1 MYILKNAL
9 KNLTRNKERNIL
21 LGVIMIAILSCV
33 AISVII
39 NTTSSEIIKDYKN
52 RFGSE
57 VFIQPD
63 QEKMMEKVQKEGNNS
78 MESIR
83 PTNDLLEKLSKSEYL
98 KDSIFTASYGGY
110 SDKLKSLDQE
120 EYEKNNKG
128 SGGSRVATVG
138 GKERSE
144 NAKDS
149 NLNIKGGLDSAGLE
163 EFKKGDRKITD
174 GKMPE
179 KDGEAIVSEDFAELN
194 NLKVGDTFKVQNPD
208 DPDKYDPLELTVSG
222 IYYDGTKSQDYGFKH
237 PMMNRKNDI
246 ITTFDTL
253 KTYNQEVLKDNDLI
267 FVDAKFFLK
276 DPDLLS
282 KFNEEAHKLGL
293 NDLYDVSTDSQSYDE
308 IVKPVEGLQKVANM
322 FMILVLVFGGSIL
335 ILISILGIRERKYEI
350 GVLRAMGMKKGKV
363 ALGLIFE
370 TLSTIAI
377 SLVVGL
383 SIASLSAQPI
393 SNILLKSQIEA
404 QKQGA
409 ASGGMVTMRMGGAS
423 PNVEPITNLN
433 VHLSSEAIMG
443 IILIALLLGAISIGI
458 GIVYIMRFEP
468 RKILSERN

>member
-9 KNLTRNKERNIL
+9 KNLRRNKGRNIL
-21 LGVIMIAILSCV
+21 IGIIMIAILSCV
-33 AISVII
+33 AISVVI
-39 NTTSSEIIKDYKN
+39 NTTSGEIIKDYKN

-57 VFIQPD
+57 VYIQPD
-63 QEKMMEKVQKEGNNS
+63 LEKMMEKAQKDGR
-78 MESIR
+78 ESIESIK
-83 PTNDLLEKLSKSEYL
+83 PKYDLLEKLSKSEYL
-98 KDSIFTASYGGY
+98 KDTIFTASYGGY
-110 SDKLKSLDQE
+110 SDKLKALDQD
-120 EYEKNNKG
+120 EYEKNSKN
-128 SGGSRVATVG
+128 SNAAGGAVTT

-149 NLNIKGGLDSAGLE
+149 KLTINGGLNSAALE

-174 GKMPE
+174 GEMPE
-179 KDGEAIVSEDFAELN
+179 KDGEAIVSEDFAKLN
-194 NLKVGDTFKVQNPD
+194 NLKVGDTFKVQDPD

-222 IYYDGTKSQDYGFKH
+222 IYYDGTESQDYGFKH
-237 PMMNRKNDI
+237 PMMNRKNEI

-253 KTYNQEVLKDNDLI
+253 KAYKVKINNDLI
-267 FVDAKFFLK
+267 LVDAKFFLK
-276 DPDLLS
+276 DPELLS
-282 KFNEEAHKLGL
+282 EFNEEAHKLGL
-293 NDLYDVSTDSQSYDE
+293 NSLYDVSTDSQSYDE

-322 FMILVLVFGGSIL
+322 FMILVLCFGGSIL

-377 SLVVGL
+377 SLVLGL
-383 SIASLSAQPI
+383 SIGSLSAQSI
-393 SNILLKSQIEA
+393 SDVLLKSQIEA
-404 QKQGA
+404 QNQS
-409 ASGGMVTMRMGGAS
+409 ASGGMMFRMGGGVA
-423 PNVEPITNLN
+423 PNVDPITNLN

>member
-1 MYILKNAL
+1 MYIFKNAL
-9 KNLTRNKERNIL
+9 KNLARNKGRNIL

-33 AISVII
+33 AISVVI
-39 NTTSSEIIKDYKN
+39 NTTSGEIIKDYKN

-63 QEKMMEKVQKEGNNS
+63 LEKIMEKAQKDGR
-78 MESIR
+78 ESIESIS
-83 PTNDLLEKLSKSEYL
+83 PKYDLLEKLSKSEYL
-98 KDSIFTASYGGY
+98 KETIFIASYGGY
-110 SDKLKSLDQE
+110 SDKLKSLDQD
-120 EYEKNNKG
+120 EYEKNNKN
-128 SGGSRVATVG
+128 SSNTRVAVAG

-144 NAKDS
+144 NAKES
-149 NLNIKGGLDSAGLE
+149 NLTINGGLNSAGLE
-163 EFKKGDRKITD
+163 EFKKSDRKVTD
-174 GKMPE
+174 GNMPT
-179 KDGEAIVSEDFAELN
+179 KDGEAIVSEDFAKLN

-208 DPDKYDPLELTVSG
+208 NPDKYDPLELTISG
-222 IYYDGTKSQDYGFKH
+222 IYYDGTESQDYGFKH
-237 PMMNRKNDI
+237 PMMNRKNEI

-253 KTYNQEVLKDNDLI
+253 KAYKVKTDNDLI
-267 FVDAKFFLK
+267 VEAKFFLK

-282 KFNEEAHKLGL
+282 EFNEEAHKLGL
-293 NDLYDVSTDSQSYDE
+293 NNLYDVSTDSQSYDE
-308 IVKPVEGLQKVANM
+308 IVKPVEGLQKVANI
-322 FMILVLVFGGSIL
+322 FMILVLCFGGSIL

-383 SIASLSAQPI
+383 SIASLSAQSI
-393 SNILLKSQIEA
+393 SNVLLKSQIEA
-404 QKQGA
+404 QNQS
-409 ASGGMVTMRMGGAS
+409 ASEGMMFRMGGGAA
-423 PNVEPITNLN
+423 PNVDPITNLN
-433 VHLSSEAIMG
+433 VHLNSEAIVG
-443 IILIALLLGAISIGI
+443 ITLIALLLGAISIGI

>member
-1 MYILKNAL
+1 MYIFKNAL
-9 KNLTRNKERNIL
+9 KNLARNKGRNIL

-33 AISVII
+33 AISVVI
-39 NTTSSEIIKDYKN
+39 NTTSGEIIKDYKN

-63 QEKMMEKVQKEGNNS
+63 LEKMMEKAQKDGR
-78 MESIR
+78 ESIESIS
-83 PTNDLLEKLSKSEYL
+83 PKYDLLEKLSKSEYL
-98 KDSIFTASYGGY
+98 KETIFIASYGGY
-110 SDKLKSLDQE
+110 SDKLKSLDQD
-120 EYEKNNKG
+120 EYEKNNKNSSNTG
-128 SGGSRVATVG
+128 VAVAG

-144 NAKDS
+144 NAKES
-149 NLNIKGGLDSAGLE
+149 NLTINGGLNSAGLE
-163 EFKKGDRKITD
+163 EFKKGDRKVTD
-174 GKMPE
+174 GNMPT
-179 KDGEAIVSEDFAELN
+179 KDGEAIVSEDFAKLN

-208 DPDKYDPLELTVSG
+208 NPDKYDPLELTISG
-222 IYYDGTKSQDYGFKH
+222 IYYDGTESQDYGFKH
-237 PMMNRKNDI
+237 PMMNRKNEI

-253 KTYNQEVLKDNDLI
+253 KAYKVKTDNDLI
-267 FVDAKFFLK
+267 VEAKFFLK

-282 KFNEEAHKLGL
+282 EFNEEAHKLGL
-293 NDLYDVSTDSQSYDE
+293 NNLYDVSTDSQSYDE
-308 IVKPVEGLQKVANM
+308 IVKPVEGLQKVANI
-322 FMILVLVFGGSIL
+322 FMILVLCFGGSIL

-383 SIASLSAQPI
+383 SIASLSAQSI
-393 SNILLKSQIEA
+393 SNVLLKSQIEA
-404 QKQGA
+404 QNQS
-409 ASGGMVTMRMGGAS
+409 ASEGMMFRMGGGAA
-423 PNVEPITNLN
+423 PNVDPITNLN
-433 VHLSSEAIMG
+433 VHLNSEAIVG
-443 IILIALLLGAISIGI
+443 ITLIALLLGAISIGI

>member
-1 MYILKNAL
+1 MYIFKNAL
-9 KNLTRNKERNIL
+9 KNLARNKGRNIL

-33 AISVII
+33 AISVVI
-39 NTTSSEIIKDYKN
+39 NTTSGEIIKDYKN

-63 QEKMMEKVQKEGNNS
+63 LEKMMEKAQKDGR
-78 MESIR
+78 ESIESIS
-83 PTNDLLEKLSKSEYL
+83 PKYDLLERLSKSEYL
-98 KDSIFTASYGGY
+98 KETIFIASYGGY
-110 SDKLKSLDQE
+110 SDKLKSLDQD
-120 EYEKNNKG
+120 EYEKNNKN
-128 SGGSRVATVG
+128 SSNTRVAVAG

-144 NAKDS
+144 NAKES
-149 NLNIKGGLDSAGLE
+149 NLTINGGLNSAGLE
-163 EFKKGDRKITD
+163 EFKKGDRKVTD
-174 GKMPE
+174 GNMPK
-179 KDGEAIVSEDFAELN
+179 KDGEAIVSEDFAKLN

-208 DPDKYDPLELTVSG
+208 NPDKYDPLELTISG
-222 IYYDGTKSQDYGFKH
+222 IYYDGTESQDYGFKH
-237 PMMNRKNDI
+237 PMMNRKNEI

-253 KTYNQEVLKDNDLI
+253 KAYKVKTDNDLI
-267 FVDAKFFLK
+267 VEAKFFLK

-282 KFNEEAHKLGL
+282 EFNEEAHKLGL
-293 NDLYDVSTDSQSYDE
+293 NNLYDVSTDSQSYDE
-308 IVKPVEGLQKVANM
+308 IVKPVEGLQKVANI
-322 FMILVLVFGGSIL
+322 FMILVLCFGGSIL

-383 SIASLSAQPI
+383 SIASLSAQSI
-393 SNILLKSQIEA
+393 SNVLLKNQLEA
-404 QKQGA
+404 QNQS
-409 ASGGMVTMRMGGAS
+409 ASEGMMFRMGGGAA
-423 PNVEPITNLN
+423 PNVDPITNLN
-433 VHLSSEAIMG
+433 VHLNSEAIVG
-443 IILIALLLGAISIGI
+443 ITLIALLLGAISIGI

>member
-9 KNLTRNKERNIL
+9 KNLARNKGRNIL

-33 AISVII
+33 AISVVI
-39 NTTSSEIIKDYKN
+39 NTTSGEIIKDYKN

-63 QEKMMEKVQKEGNNS
+63 QEKIMEKVQEDGIES
-78 MESIR
+78 VESIR
-83 PTNDLLEKLSKSEYL
+83 PKYDLLEKLSKSEYL
-98 KDSIFTASYGGY
+98 KETIFTASYGGY
-110 SDKLKSLDQE
+110 SDKLKSLDQD
-120 EYEKNNKG
+120 EYEKNNKNSSNNG
-128 SGGSRVATVG
+128 VAVAG

-149 NLNIKGGLDSAGLE
+149 NLTINGGLDSAGLE
-163 EFKKGDRKITD
+163 EFKNGDRKVTD

-179 KDGEAIVSEDFAELN
+179 KYGEALVSEDFAKLN
-194 NLKVGDTFKVQNPD
+194 NLKVGDTFKVQNPN
-208 DPDKYDPLELTVSG
+208 DPDKYDPLELTISG
-222 IYYDGTKSQDYGFKH
+222 VYYDGTESPNYGIKH
-237 PMMNRKNDI
+237 PMLNRKNEI
-246 ITTFDTL
+246 ITTFNTL
-253 KTYNQEVLKDNDLI
+253 KAYKVKTDNDLI
-267 FVDAKFFLK
+267 SVDAKFFLK
-276 DPDLLS
+276 DPDLIS
-282 KFNEEAHKLGL
+282 EFNEEAHKLGL
-293 NDLYDVSTDSQSYDE
+293 NKLYDVSTDSQSYDE

-322 FMILVLVFGGSIL
+322 FMILVLCFGGSIL

-383 SIASLSAQPI
+383 SIASLSAQSI
-393 SNILLKSQIEA
+393 SNVLLKSQIEA
-404 QKQGA
+404 QNQS
-409 ASGGMVTMRMGGAS
+409 ASGGMMMLRMGAGAAQ
-423 PNVEPITNLN
+423 NVDPITNLN
-433 VHLSSEAIMG
+433 VHLSSEAIVG

>member
-1 MYILKNAL
+1 MYIFKNAL
-9 KNLTRNKERNIL
+9 KNLARNKGRNIL

-33 AISVII
+33 AISVVI
-39 NTTSSEIIKDYKN
+39 NTTSGEIIKDYKN

-63 QEKMMEKVQKEGNNS
+63 LEKMMEKAQKDGR
-78 MESIR
+78 ESIESIS
-83 PTNDLLEKLSKSEYL
+83 PKYDLLEKLSKSEYL
-98 KDSIFTASYGGY
+98 KETIFIASYGGY
-110 SDKLKSLDQE
+110 SDKLKSLDQD
-120 EYEKNNKG
+120 EYEKNNKN
-128 SGGSRVATVG
+128 SSNTRVAVAG

-144 NAKDS
+144 NAKES
-149 NLNIKGGLDSAGLE
+149 NLTINGGLNSAGLE
-163 EFKKGDRKITD
+163 EFKKGDRKVTD
-174 GKMPE
+174 GNMPK
-179 KDGEAIVSEDFAELN
+179 KDGEAIVSEDFAKLN

-208 DPDKYDPLELTVSG
+208 NPDKYDPLELTISG
-222 IYYDGTKSQDYGFKH
+222 IYYDGTESQDYGFKH
-237 PMMNRKNDI
+237 PMMNRKNEI

-253 KTYNQEVLKDNDLI
+253 KAYKVKTDNDLI
-267 FVDAKFFLK
+267 VEAKFFLK

-282 KFNEEAHKLGL
+282 EFNEEAHKLGL
-293 NDLYDVSTDSQSYDE
+293 NNLYDVSTDSQSYDE
-308 IVKPVEGLQKVANM
+308 IVKPVEGLQKVANI
-322 FMILVLVFGGSIL
+322 FMILVLCFGGSIL

-383 SIASLSAQPI
+383 SIASLSAQSI
-393 SNILLKSQIEA
+393 SNVLLKSQIEA
-404 QKQGA
+404 QNQS
-409 ASGGMVTMRMGGAS
+409 ASEGMMFRMGGGAA
-423 PNVEPITNLN
+423 PNVDPITNLN
-433 VHLSSEAIMG
+433 VHLNSEAIVG
-443 IILIALLLGAISIGI
+443 ITLIALLLGAISIGI

>member
-1 MYILKNAL
+1 MYIFKNAL
-9 KNLTRNKERNIL
+9 KNLARNKGRNTL
-21 LGVIMIAILSCV
+21 LGIIMTAILSCT
-33 AISVII
+33 AISILI
-39 NTTSSEIIKDYKN
+39 NTTSGEIIKDYKN

-57 VFIQPD
+57 VYIQPD
-63 QEKMMEKVQKEGNNS
+63 LEKMMEKAQKDGR
-78 MESIR
+78 ESIESIK
-83 PTNDLLEKLSKSEYL
+83 PKYDLLEKLSKSEYL
-98 KDSIFTASYGGY
+98 KETIFTASYGGY
-110 SDKLKSLDQE
+110 SDKLKSLDQD
-120 EYEKNNKG
+120 EYEKNNNN
-128 SGGSRVATVG
+128 SGIAARSTIG

-144 NAKDS
+144 NAKES
-149 NLNIKGGLDSAGLE
+149 NLTINGGLNSTGLE

-179 KDGEAIVSEDFAELN
+179 KDGEAIVSEDFAKLN

-208 DPDKYDPLELTVSG
+208 DPDKYDPLELTISG
-222 IYYDGTKSQDYGFKH
+222 IYYDGTESQDYGFKH
-237 PMMNRKNDI
+237 PMMNRKNEI

-253 KTYNQEVLKDNDLI
+253 KVYKVKIDNDLI
-267 FVDAKFFLK
+267 SVDAKFFLK
-276 DPDLLS
+276 DPELLS
-282 KFNEEAHKLGL
+282 EFNEEAHKLGL
-293 NDLYDVSTDSQSYDE
+293 DNLYDVSTDSQSYDE
-308 IVKPVEGLQKVANM
+308 VVKPVEGLQKVANM
-322 FMILVLVFGGSIL
+322 FMILVLCFGGSIL

-383 SIASLSAQPI
+383 SIASLSAQSI
-393 SNILLKSQIEA
+393 SNVLLKSQIEA
-404 QKQGA
+404 QNQS
-409 ASGGMVTMRMGGAS
+409 ASGGMMFRMGGGAA
-423 PNVEPITNLN
+423 PNVDPITNLN
-433 VHLSSEAIMG
+433 VHLSSEAIVG

>member
-1 MYILKNAL
+1 MYIFKNAL
-9 KNLTRNKERNIL
+9 KNLARNKGRNIL

-33 AISVII
+33 AISVVI
-39 NTTSSEIIKDYKN
+39 NTTSGEIIKDYKN

-63 QEKMMEKVQKEGNNS
+63 LEKIMEKAQKDGR
-78 MESIR
+78 ESIESIS
-83 PTNDLLEKLSKSEYL
+83 PKYDLLEKLSKSEYL
-98 KDSIFTASYGGY
+98 KETIFIASYGGY
-110 SDKLKSLDQE
+110 SDKLKSLDQD
-120 EYEKNNKG
+120 EYEKNNKNSSNTG
-128 SGGSRVATVG
+128 VAVAG

-144 NAKDS
+144 NAKES
-149 NLNIKGGLDSAGLE
+149 NLTINGGLNSAGLE
-163 EFKKGDRKITD
+163 EFKKGDRKVTD
-174 GKMPE
+174 GNMPK
-179 KDGEAIVSEDFAELN
+179 KDGEAIVSEDFAKLN

-208 DPDKYDPLELTVSG
+208 NPDKYDPLELTISG
-222 IYYDGTKSQDYGFKH
+222 IYYDGTESQDYGFKH
-237 PMMNRKNDI
+237 PMMNRKNEI

-253 KTYNQEVLKDNDLI
+253 KAYKVKTDNDLI
-267 FVDAKFFLK
+267 VEAKFFLK

-282 KFNEEAHKLGL
+282 EFNEEAHKLGL
-293 NDLYDVSTDSQSYDE
+293 NNLYDVSTDSQSYDE
-308 IVKPVEGLQKVANM
+308 IVKPVEGLQKVANI
-322 FMILVLVFGGSIL
+322 FMILVLCFGGSIL

-383 SIASLSAQPI
+383 SIASLSAQSI
-393 SNILLKSQIEA
+393 SNVLLKSQIEA
-404 QKQGA
+404 QNQS
-409 ASGGMVTMRMGGAS
+409 ASEGMMFRMGGGAA
-423 PNVEPITNLN
+423 PNVDPITNLN
-433 VHLSSEAIMG
+433 VHLNSEAIVG
-443 IILIALLLGAISIGI
+443 ITLIALLLGAISIGI

>member
-1 MYILKNAL
+1 MYIFKNAL
-9 KNLTRNKERNIL
+9 KNLARNKGRNIL

-33 AISVII
+33 AISVVI
-39 NTTSSEIIKDYKN
+39 NTTSGEIIKDYKN

-63 QEKMMEKVQKEGNNS
+63 LEKMMEKAQKDGR
-78 MESIR
+78 ESIESIS
-83 PTNDLLEKLSKSEYL
+83 PKYDLLEKLSKSEYL
-98 KDSIFTASYGGY
+98 KETIFIASYGGY
-110 SDKLKSLDQE
+110 SDKLKSLDQD
-120 EYEKNNKG
+120 EYEKNNKNSSNTG
-128 SGGSRVATVG
+128 VAVAG

-144 NAKDS
+144 NAKES
-149 NLNIKGGLDSAGLE
+149 NLTINGGLNSAGLE
-163 EFKKGDRKITD
+163 EFKKGDRKVTD
-174 GKMPE
+174 GNMPK
-179 KDGEAIVSEDFAELN
+179 KDGEAIVSEDFAKLN

-208 DPDKYDPLELTVSG
+208 NPDKYDPLELTISG
-222 IYYDGTKSQDYGFKH
+222 IYYDGTESQDYGFKH
-237 PMMNRKNDI
+237 PMMNRKNEI

-253 KTYNQEVLKDNDLI
+253 KAYKVKTDNDLI
-267 FVDAKFFLK
+267 VEAKFFLK

-282 KFNEEAHKLGL
+282 EFNEEAHKLGL
-293 NDLYDVSTDSQSYDE
+293 NNLYDVSTDSQSYDE
-308 IVKPVEGLQKVANM
+308 IVKPVEGLQKVANI
-322 FMILVLVFGGSIL
+322 FMILVLCFGGSIL

-383 SIASLSAQPI
+383 SIASLSAQSI
-393 SNILLKSQIEA
+393 SNVLLKSQIEA
-404 QKQGA
+404 QNQS
-409 ASGGMVTMRMGGAS
+409 ASEGMMFRMGGGAA
-423 PNVEPITNLN
+423 PNVDPITNLN
-433 VHLSSEAIMG
+433 VHLNSEAIVG
-443 IILIALLLGAISIGI
+443 ITLIALLLGAISIGI

>member
-1 MYILKNAL
+1 MYIFKNAL
-9 KNLTRNKERNIL
+9 KNLARNKGRNIL

-33 AISVII
+33 AISVVI
-39 NTTSSEIIKDYKN
+39 NTTSGEIIKDYKN

-63 QEKMMEKVQKEGNNS
+63 LEKMMEKAQKDGR
-78 MESIR
+78 ESIESIS
-83 PTNDLLEKLSKSEYL
+83 PKYDLLEKLSKSEYL
-98 KDSIFTASYGGY
+98 KETIFIASYGGY
-110 SDKLKSLDQE
+110 SDKLKSLDQD
-120 EYEKNNKG
+120 EYEKNNKNSSNTG
-128 SGGSRVATVG
+128 VAVAG

-144 NAKDS
+144 NAKES
-149 NLNIKGGLDSAGLE
+149 NLTINGGLNSAGLE
-163 EFKKGDRKITD
+163 EFKKGDRKVTD
-174 GKMPE
+174 GNMPT
-179 KDGEAIVSEDFAELN
+179 KDGEAIVSEDFAKLN

-208 DPDKYDPLELTVSG
+208 NPDKYDPLELTISG
-222 IYYDGTKSQDYGFKH
+222 IYYDGTESQDYGFKH
-237 PMMNRKNDI
+237 PMMNRKNEI

-253 KTYNQEVLKDNDLI
+253 KAYKVKTDNDLI
-267 FVDAKFFLK
+267 VEAKFFLK

-282 KFNEEAHKLGL
+282 EFNEEAHKLGL
-293 NDLYDVSTDSQSYDE
+293 NNLYDVSTDSQSYDE
-308 IVKPVEGLQKVANM
+308 IVKPVEGLQKVANI
-322 FMILVLVFGGSIL
+322 FMILVLCFGGSIL

-383 SIASLSAQPI
+383 SIASLSAQSI
-393 SNILLKSQIEA
+393 SNVLLKSQIEA
-404 QKQGA
+404 QNQS
-409 ASGGMVTMRMGGAS
+409 ASEGMMFRMGGGAA
-423 PNVEPITNLN
+423 PNVDPITNLN
-433 VHLSSEAIMG
+433 VHLNIEAIVG
-443 IILIALLLGAISIGI
+443 ITLIALLLGAISIGI

>member
-9 KNLTRNKERNIL
+9 KNLARNKGRNIL

-33 AISVII
+33 AISVVI
-39 NTTSSEIIKDYKN
+39 NTTSGEIIKDYKN

-63 QEKMMEKVQKEGNNS
+63 QEKIMEKVQEDGIES
-78 MESIR
+78 VESIR
-83 PTNDLLEKLSKSEYL
+83 PKYDLLEKLSKSEYL
-98 KDSIFTASYGGY
+98 KETIFTANYSGY
-110 SDKLKSLDQE
+110 SDKLKALDQD
-120 EYEKNNKG
+120 EYEKNNKNSSNIG
-128 SGGSRVATVG
+128 RAVTG

-144 NAKDS
+144 NAKEP
-149 NLNIKGGLDSAGLE
+149 NLTINGGLNSTGLE

-179 KDGEAIVSEDFAELN
+179 KDGEAIVSEDFAKLN

-208 DPDKYDPLELTVSG
+208 DPDKYDPLELTISG
-222 IYYDGTKSQDYGFKH
+222 IYYDGTKSPDYGFKH
-237 PMMNRKNDI
+237 PMMNRKNEI

-253 KTYNQEVLKDNDLI
+253 KPYKVKTNNDLI
-267 FVDAKFFLK
+267 SVDAKFFLK

-282 KFNEEAHKLGL
+282 EFNEEAHKLGL
-293 NDLYDVSTDSQSYDE
+293 NKLYDVSTDSQSYDA
-308 IVKPVEGLQKVANM
+308 IVKPVEGLQKIANM
-322 FMILVLVFGGSIL
+322 FMILVLCFGGSIL

-383 SIASLSAQPI
+383 SIASLSAQSI
-393 SNILLKSQIEA
+393 SNVLLKTQIEA
-404 QKQGA
+404 QNKS
-409 ASGGMVTMRMGGAS
+409 ASGGMVMFGMGGGAAS
-423 PNVEPITNLN
+423 NVDPITNLN
-433 VHLSSEAIMG
+433 VHLSSEAIVG

>member
-1 MYILKNAL
+1 MYIFKNAL

-39 NTTSSEIIKDYKN
+39 NTTSGEIIKDYKN
-52 RFGSE
+52 RFGAE

-63 QEKMMEKVQKEGNNS
+63 QEKMMEKMKKDGNEALAS
-78 MESIR
+78 SEPS
-83 PTNDLLEKLSKSEYL
+83 NDLLEKLSKSEYL
-98 KDSIFTASYGGY
+98 KDTIFTARYNGY
-110 SDKLKSLDQE
+110 SDKIKSLDQE
-120 EYEKNNKG
+120 EYEKKQG
-128 SGGSRVATVG
+128 SGGGGARVATAMPA

-149 NLNIKGGLDSAGLE
+149 NLNIKGGLDATGLE
-163 EFKKGDRKITD
+163 EFKNGDRKITD

-179 KDGEAIVSEDFAELN
+179 KDGEAIVSKDFAELN
-194 NLKVGDTFKVQNPD
+194 NLKVGDSFKVQNSD

-222 IYYDGTKSQDYGFKH
+222 IYYDGTKSEDHGFKH
-237 PMMNRKNDI
+237 PMMNRKNEI
-246 ITTFDTL
+246 ITTLSTL
-253 KTYNQEVLKDNDLI
+253 KTYNEEVLDNDGSVFI
-267 FVDAKFFLK
+267 NAKFFLK
-276 DPDLLS
+276 DPDLLD
-282 KFNEEAHKLGL
+282 KFNEEAHKNGL
-293 NDLYDVSTDSQSYDE
+293 DELYNVSTDSQSYDE
-308 IVKPVEGLQKVANM
+308 IVKPVEGLQKVANL
-322 FMILVLVFGGSIL
+322 FMILVLGFGGSIL
-335 ILISILGIRERKYEI
+335 ILISVLGIRERKYEI

-383 SIASLSAQPI
+383 SIASLSSQSI

-404 QKQGA
+404 QKQSAG
-409 ASGGMVTMRMGGAS
+409 SGGFVRMAGA
-423 PNVEPITNLN
+423 PQVDPITSLN

>member
-9 KNLTRNKERNIL
+9 KNLTRNKGRNIL

-33 AISVII
+33 AISVVI
-39 NTTSSEIIKDYKN
+39 NTTSGEIIKDYKN

-63 QEKMMEKVQKEGNNS
+63 LEKMMEKAQKDGR
-78 MESIR
+78 ESIESIS
-83 PTNDLLEKLSKSEYL
+83 PKYDLLEKLSKSKYL
-98 KDSIFTASYGGY
+98 KETIFIASYGGY
-110 SDKLKSLDQE
+110 SDKIKSLDQD
-120 EYEKNNKG
+120 EYEKNNKN
-128 SGGSRVATVG
+128 SSNTGGAVAG

-144 NAKDS
+144 HAKES
-149 NLNIKGGLDSAGLE
+149 NLTINGGLNSAGLE

-179 KDGEAIVSEDFAELN
+179 KDGEATVSEDFAKLN

-208 DPDKYDPLELTVSG
+208 DPDKYDPLELTITG
-222 IYYDGTKSQDYGFKH
+222 IYYDGTESQDYGFKH
-237 PMMNRKNDI
+237 PMMNRKNEI

-253 KTYNQEVLKDNDLI
+253 KAYKVKTDNDLI
-267 FVDAKFFLK
+267 VDAKFFLK

-282 KFNEEAHKLGL
+282 EFNEEAHKLGL
-293 NDLYDVSTDSQSYDE
+293 DNLYDVSTDSQSYDE

-322 FMILVLVFGGSIL
+322 FMILVLCFGGSIL

-370 TLSTIAI
+370 TLSTLAI

-383 SIASLSAQPI
+383 SIASLSAQSI
-393 SNILLKSQIEA
+393 SNVLLKSQIEA
-404 QKQGA
+404 QNQS
-409 ASGGMVTMRMGGAS
+409 ASEGMMFRMGGGAA
-423 PNVEPITNLN
+423 PNVDPITNLN
-433 VHLSSEAIMG
+433 VHLNSEAIVG
-443 IILIALLLGAISIGI
+443 ITLIALLLGAISIGI
-458 GIVYIMRFEP
+458 GIIYIMRFEP

>member
-9 KNLTRNKERNIL
+9 KNLKRNKGRNIL

-33 AISVII
+33 AISVVI
-39 NTTSSEIIKDYKN
+39 NTTSGEIIKDYKN

-63 QEKMMEKVQKEGNNS
+63 LEKMMEKAQKDGR
-78 MESIR
+78 ESIESIS
-83 PTNDLLEKLSKSEYL
+83 PKYDLLKKLSKSEYL
-98 KDSIFTASYGGY
+98 KETIFIASYGGY
-110 SDKLKSLDQE
+110 SDKLKSLDQD
-120 EYEKNNKG
+120 EYEKNNKN
-128 SGGSRVATVG
+128 SSNAGGAVAG

-144 NAKDS
+144 HAKES
-149 NLNIKGGLDSAGLE
+149 NLTINGGLNSAGLE

-179 KDGEAIVSEDFAELN
+179 KDGEATVSENFAKLN

-208 DPDKYDPLELTVSG
+208 DPDKYDPLELTISG
-222 IYYDGTKSQDYGFKH
+222 IYYDGTESQDYGFKH
-237 PMMNRKNDI
+237 PMMNRKNEI

-253 KTYNQEVLKDNDLI
+253 KAYKVKTDNDLI
-267 FVDAKFFLK
+267 VDAKFFLK

-282 KFNEEAHKLGL
+282 EFNEEAHKLGL
-293 NDLYDVSTDSQSYDE
+293 NNLYDVSTDSQSYDE

-322 FMILVLVFGGSIL
+322 FMILVLCFGGSIL

-383 SIASLSAQPI
+383 SIASLSAQSI
-393 SNILLKSQIEA
+393 SNVLLKSQIEA
-404 QKQGA
+404 QNQS
-409 ASGGMVTMRMGGAS
+409 ASEGMMFRMGGGAA
-423 PNVEPITNLN
+423 PNVDPITNLN
-433 VHLSSEAIMG
+433 VHLNSEAIVG
-443 IILIALLLGAISIGI
+443 ITLIALLLGAISIGI

>member
-1 MYILKNAL
+1 MYIFKNAL
-9 KNLTRNKERNIL
+9 KNLARNKGRNIL

-33 AISVII
+33 AISVVI
-39 NTTSSEIIKDYKN
+39 NTTSGEIIKDYKN

-63 QEKMMEKVQKEGNNS
+63 LEKMMEKAQKDGR
-78 MESIR
+78 ESIESIS
-83 PTNDLLEKLSKSEYL
+83 PKYDLLEKLSKSEYL
-98 KDSIFTASYGGY
+98 KETIFIASYGGY
-110 SDKLKSLDQE
+110 SDKLKSLDQD
-120 EYEKNNKG
+120 EYEKNNKN
-128 SGGSRVATVG
+128 SSNTRVAVAG

-144 NAKDS
+144 NAKES
-149 NLNIKGGLDSAGLE
+149 NLTINGGLNSAGLE
-163 EFKKGDRKITD
+163 EFKKSDRKVTD
-174 GKMPE
+174 GNMPK
-179 KDGEAIVSEDFAELN
+179 KDGEAIVSEDFAKLN

-208 DPDKYDPLELTVSG
+208 NPDKYDPLELTISG
-222 IYYDGTKSQDYGFKH
+222 IYYDGTESQDYGFKH
-237 PMMNRKNDI
+237 PMMNRKNEI

-253 KTYNQEVLKDNDLI
+253 KAYKVKTDNDLI
-267 FVDAKFFLK
+267 VEAKFFLK

-282 KFNEEAHKLGL
+282 EFNEEAHKLGL
-293 NDLYDVSTDSQSYDE
+293 NNLYDVSTDSQSYDE
-308 IVKPVEGLQKVANM
+308 IVKPVEGLQKVANI
-322 FMILVLVFGGSIL
+322 FMILVLCFGGSIL

-383 SIASLSAQPI
+383 SIASLSAQSI
-393 SNILLKSQIEA
+393 SNVLLKSQIEA
-404 QKQGA
+404 QNQS
-409 ASGGMVTMRMGGAS
+409 ASEGMMFRMGGGAA
-423 PNVEPITNLN
+423 PNVDPITNLN
-433 VHLSSEAIMG
+433 VHLNSEAIVG
-443 IILIALLLGAISIGI
+443 ITLIALLLGAISIGI